1 MKIVSPLLIMILIIL
16 STTVQAQEQKPG
28 MLLPSEALILM
39 YNAVDQN
46 PDVSR
51 IDNTLPYLERV
62 ITTNLSSDEQF
73 YLGEVYFWD
82 FKPKEAEEAYK
93 PFLTEDSKRGRSA
106 WQRTMQIKFRAYD
119 LHEEVE
125 TDLKKYRRKFKPIP
139 ADRYGLFGQVYNVA
153 SLYQGKNEHEKVIQ
167 LIEEELST
175 LNHEG
180 AYRSFQLPAYFI
192 ESYKAVGKNEEAI
205 QLLQSAK
212 SRLEQTLADR
222 MKSIPEDDHFFVEHG
237 SVVTGMDNTFTE
249 EIGYQQMNKK
259 FEDLIES
266 LAKAIEVY
274 Q

>member
-1 MKIVSPLLIMILIIL
+1 
-16 STTVQAQEQKPG
+16 
-28 MLLPSEALILM
+28 MLLPSEALVLM
-39 YNAVDQN
+39 YNAVDHN

-93 PFLTEDSKRGRSA
+93 PFLTENGKRGRSA

-119 LHEEVE
+119 LHSEVE
-125 TDLKKYRRKFKPIP
+125 SDLKKYRKKFKPMP
-139 ADRYGLFGQVYNVA
+139 EDRYGLFGQVYNVA
-153 SLYQGKNEHEKVIQ
+153 SLYQGKNEHEKVLQ
-167 LIEEELST
+167 LISDELNT

-192 ESYKAVGKNEEAI
+192 ESYKAVKKNEEAI

-212 SRLEQTLADR
+212 VGLEKTLANR
-222 MKSIPEDDHFFVEHG
+222 MKSIPEDDYFFVEHG
-237 SVVTGMDNTFTE
+237 NVVTSMDNAFTE
-249 EIGYQQMNKK
+249 NVGYQQMNEK
-259 FEDLIES
+259 FEALIES
-266 LAKAIEVY
+266 LELAIEKY
-274 Q
+274 K